1 MIECVLNCSV
11 HKQGN
16 NCKIREKNFDTNMY
30 QKSVETSQVGKVTA
44 LRNEQVQTDRT
55 DPNNKPDIITR
66 DNEKEPRV
74 SGDDAISGDRTVIVT
89 AAEKILEYTDLTIE
103 IQRMWNVK
111 MKVIPVI
118 TGETGTISKSFIKH

>member
-1 MIECVLNCSV
+1 MNCSV

-16 NCKIREKNFDTNMY
+16 NCKTRERNFDTNMY

-66 DNEKEPRV
+66 DNVKEQRV
-74 SGDDAISGDRTVIVT
+74 SGDDAISGDRTVIIT